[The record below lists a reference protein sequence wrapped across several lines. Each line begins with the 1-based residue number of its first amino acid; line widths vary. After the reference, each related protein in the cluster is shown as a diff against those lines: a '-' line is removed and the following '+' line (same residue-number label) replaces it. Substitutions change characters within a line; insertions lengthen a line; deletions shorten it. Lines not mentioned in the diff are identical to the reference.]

1 MSEFSLKQI
10 QVFVAVAELGSF
22 TQAAQALFLSQSTV
36 SAHLA
41 ALETALSTRLLDR
54 DARRRVRLT
63 PEGERVYPAAKKIL
77 ADCAALEEVLQNQ
90 DGAGLPLLL
99 GASTVPAQY
108 LLPEL
113 LAQYMKQIT
122 GVCYH
127 LRRGDSA
134 QIHKLLHSGSV
145 RLGFVGA
152 MLEPDSMTYFPMLE
166 DHLVMCT
173 ANNPHYQALKK
184 QNVYGRD
191 LLREP
196 TVAREEGS
204 GTDRTVQS
212 YMRNMGL
219 ADQDLHIVARVD
231 DPEAI
236 KRMTAQGVGVSVL
249 SALSVASEVDDGRL
263 LTFPMD
269 PQGLHR
275 SIYLVFPRETILSQS
290 EQAFVR
296 FCRQMAIRRNL

>member
-1 MSEFSLKQI
+1 MIK
-10 QVFVAVAELGSF
+10 
-22 TQAAQALFLSQSTV
+22 T
-36 SAHLA
+36 
-41 ALETALSTRLLDR
+41 
-54 DARRRVRLT
+54 
-63 PEGERVYPAAKKIL
+63 
-77 ADCAALEEVLQNQ
+77 
-90 DGAGLPLLL
+90 
-99 GASTVPAQY
+99 
-108 LLPEL
+108 
-113 LAQYMKQIT
+113 
-122 GVCYH
+122 
-127 LRRGDSA
+127 
-134 QIHKLLHSGSV
+134 
-145 RLGFVGA
+145 
-152 MLEPDSMTYFPMLE
+152 EPDSMTYFPMLE

-275 SIYLVFPRETILSQS
+275 SIYLVYPRETILSQS

>member
-41 ALETALSTRLLDR
+41 TLETALSARLLDR

-122 GVCYH
+122 GVRYH

-196 TVAREEGS
+196 
-204 GTDRTVQS
+204 
-212 YMRNMGL
+212 
-219 ADQDLHIVARVD
+219 
-231 DPEAI
+231 
-236 KRMTAQGVGVSVL
+236 
-249 SALSVASEVDDGRL
+249 
-263 LTFPMD
+263 
-269 PQGLHR
+269 
-275 SIYLVFPRETILSQS
+275 
-290 EQAFVR
+290 
-296 FCRQMAIRRNL
+296 

>member
-1 MSEFSLKQI
+1 MRRL
-10 QVFVAVAELGSF
+10 
-22 TQAAQALFLSQSTV
+22 ALFCGGF
-36 SAHLA
+36 A
-41 ALETALSTRLLDR
+41 AGIFL
-54 DARRRVRLT
+54 
-63 PEGERVYPAAKKIL
+63 
-77 ADCAALEEVLQNQ
+77 
-90 DGAGLPLLL
+90 
-99 GASTVPAQY
+99 AQY

-122 GVCYH
+122 GVRYH

-275 SIYLVFPRETILSQS
+275 SIYLVYPRETILSQS

>member
-99 GASTVPAQY
+99 
-108 LLPEL
+108 
-113 LAQYMKQIT
+113 AQYMKQIT
-122 GVCYH
+122 GVRYH

-275 SIYLVFPRETILSQS
+275 SIYLVYPRETMLSQS

>member
-1 MSEFSLKQI
+1 
-10 QVFVAVAELGSF
+10 
-22 TQAAQALFLSQSTV
+22 
-36 SAHLA
+36 
-41 ALETALSTRLLDR
+41 
-54 DARRRVRLT
+54 
-63 PEGERVYPAAKKIL
+63 
-77 ADCAALEEVLQNQ
+77 
-90 DGAGLPLLL
+90 
-99 GASTVPAQY
+99 
-108 LLPEL
+108 
-113 LAQYMKQIT
+113 
-122 GVCYH
+122 
-127 LRRGDSA
+127 
-134 QIHKLLHSGSV
+134 
-145 RLGFVGA
+145 
-152 MLEPDSMTYFPMLE
+152 
-166 DHLVMCT
+166 MCT

>member
-122 GVCYH
+122 GVRYH

-212 YMRNMGL
+212 YMRNMGTPETFTL
-219 ADQDLHIVARVD
+219 ASPVF
-231 DPEAI
+231 
-236 KRMTAQGVGVSVL
+236 TL
-249 SALSVASEVDDGRL
+249 SARSRRVPGCIRVMSPPSWGPEPPEPPELPEPLSAG
-263 LTFPMD
+263 
-269 PQGLHR
+269 
-275 SIYLVFPRETILSQS
+275 
-290 EQAFVR
+290 A
-296 FCRQMAIRRNL
+296 